1 MGRGAQWHRNYGEEM
16 PAAGTSASVVYLRHG
31 KDCWMTL
38 TFDRENRNL
47 APMRWHIPQARFQSG
62 LSSVELLAV

>member
-1 MGRGAQWHRNYGEEM
+1 M